1 MTVTA
6 ADLRVRR
13 IARQMDGEQRT
24 VWLVTW
30 PSTAHNRGRAYYV
43 TTFADSDELAI
54 RTISKSRPVT
64 DRIAD
69 KIGPLVRDAI
79 TAHRSTPT

>member
-6 ADLRVRR
+6 ADLRVKR
-13 IARQMDGEQRT
+13 ISPA

-79 TAHRSTPT
+79 TAHGRTRT